1 VGPLSDV
8 IGFVRRQAAEW
19 QAIRVSELQFFHDDS
34 ARLALLALVAIAAAL
49 LVAKAL
55 WPKTAGRRA
64 VALPAV
70 LRGMPSQRFAMVQT
84 LPVLAV
90 AVGVCCFAVA
100 LADPYTA
107 VARQEVTHPGRRIA
121 IMLDASSSMSAPF
134 TSETLY
140 ANAPGRAAFYTT
152 VGAAER
158 FIQMRRRGKY
168 RDLFALIEFGSE
180 AYVVT
185 PFTTDYDNILLSIAL
200 ISEQGEWS
208 KFPDYGTTVVR
219 AIEEGVA
226 LFRAFDFLEASG
238 NLLVLFSDGQ
248 DTQTMV
254 HGRTVDEIL
263 ADAVRWKVP
272 VYFIRTS
279 FEKGIGS
286 VVPDAMWKAAIEK
299 TGGRF
304 YAAADEASILRAIQ
318 DIDRL
323 SAGTI
328 AIKQYS
334 TERRRY
340 APFALAAV
348 ACWALALAMKL
359 TAPVF
364 TRFP

>member
-1 VGPLSDV
+1 VVTLTNLFD
-8 IGFVRRQAAEW
+8 FWRRQLVEW
-19 QAIRVSELQFFHDDS
+19 QALRLRELQFFHDET
-34 ARLALLALVAIAAAL
+34 ARLTLLMLIAIAVAI

-55 WPKTAGRRA
+55 WPRTAGRQGVR
-64 VALPAV
+64 LPAV
-70 LRGMPSQRFAMVQT
+70 LGVMPPARLGLVPH
-84 LPVLAV
+84 LPMTV
-90 AVGVCCFAVA
+90 AGLGVICLSVA
-100 LADPYTA
+100 LADPYTS

-134 TSETLY
+134 TSEALY

-152 VGAAER
+152 IGAAER

-168 RDLFALIEFGSE
+168 QDLFALIEFGSE

-185 PFTTDYDNILLSIAL
+185 PFTTDYDNILLSISL
-200 ISEQGEWS
+200 ISDQGEWS
-208 KFPDYGTTVVR
+208 KFPDHGTTVVR

-226 LFRAFDFLEASG
+226 LFRAFDFLHASG

-263 ADAVRWKVP
+263 AEAVRWKVP

-286 VVPDAMWKAAIEK
+286 VVPDAMWKPAIEK

-304 YAAADEASILRAIQ
+304 YAAADEASILHAIQ

-334 TERRRY
+334 TERRRFP
-340 APFALAAV
+340 PFALAAV
-348 ACWALALAMKL
+348 ACWIAALALKL